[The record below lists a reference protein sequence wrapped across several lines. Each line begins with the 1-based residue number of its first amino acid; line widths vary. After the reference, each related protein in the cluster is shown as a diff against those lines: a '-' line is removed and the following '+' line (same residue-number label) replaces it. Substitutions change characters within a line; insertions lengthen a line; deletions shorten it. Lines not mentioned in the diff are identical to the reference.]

1 MGYMN
6 PASGTQ
12 LVGNM
17 NVSVTQMEREQTNLR
32 RDFEILHPTI
42 TFIVTLDRGEPKFI
56 RSDPNLN
63 NTFEEFFGRM
73 NTQGL

>member
-1 MGYMN
+1 MN

-17 NVSVTQMEREQTNLR
+17 NVSVTRMERKHTNLR
-32 RDFEILHPTI
+32 SDFEILHPTI
-42 TFIVTLDRGEPKFI
+42 TFVVTMDNGDPKFI
-56 RSDPNLN
+56 RSDPNIN

-73 NTQGL
+73 NMQGL